1 MQRSSFM
8 SSLIN
13 LSVSSS
19 RVCLSLIPWTV
30 IQVEAGLTF
39 SDLFAKIVAGAHPRL
54 SVVEELSHSCL
65 EKVFVGQS
73 KDLLSFVDERLV
85 VEDVC
90 RAFGQHVKFCVS
102 RHEATEAS
110 KPLRNAFTVLMNSQ
124 RALDAG
130 KKLPPKIIAT
140 TKKDELFNDLV
151 SFFEKEGWS
160 WTRDGESTGRKFITA
175 LRDCLWYV
183 DGHHQT
189 LADRSHPIPAIFEAF
204 KEYNVPELAK
214 HRKRSHTNMNSDVLK
229 KLATSRSSF

>member
-19 RVCLSLIPWTV
+19 SVCRSLIPWTV

-73 KDLLSFVDERLV
+73 KDSLSFVDERLV

-102 RHEATEAS
+102 RHETTEAS

-130 KKLPPKIIAT
+130 KKLPPKIIAK

-160 WTRDGESTGRKFITA
+160 PGLGMESQLEESYYCIAG
-175 LRDCLWYV
+175 LLVVC
-183 DGHHQT
+183 
-189 LADRSHPIPAIFEAF
+189 
-204 KEYNVPELAK
+204 
-214 HRKRSHTNMNSDVLK
+214 
-229 KLATSRSSF
+229 